1 MAKSTSV
8 DGGASYTGETPG
20 LRAASAPADAARFP
34 GKRVVRARGASRP
47 GPQPSGEPLAE
58 ATRMAPVDGLG
69 APTPPAAA
77 PEEHPAPTPALTPA
91 PTSATPTSATPTS
104 ATGSRVPGSIPA
116 SLAIAEADGVGP
128 TGRPRPVLPTPPPL
142 ERHGPARILAMCNQK
157 GGVGKTTS
165 TINLGAAL
173 AEVGR
178 TVLLVD
184 FDPQGALSVGLGV
197 NPLQLEQ
204 TVYNLLMER
213 DITVHDVMLKTDIPG
228 LDLLPSNIDLS
239 AAEVQ
244 LVNEVAREQ
253 TLQRV
258 LAPVLQDYDV
268 ILIDCQP
275 SLGLLT
281 VNALTAAH
289 GVIIPLECEFFAL
302 RGVALLIQTIEK
314 VRERLNPAL
323 ELEGILATM
332 YDSRTLHGRE
342 VLARVVEA
350 FGDKVF
356 HTVINRTIRFAE
368 TTVAGEP
375 ITTYAPSSHGANAYR
390 DLAKEVLDR

>member
-1 MAKSTSV
+1 MSTKSGESV
-8 DGGASYTGETPG
+8 AS
-20 LRAASAPADAARFP
+20 
-34 GKRVVRARGASRP
+34 KVRA
-47 GPQPSGEPLAE
+47 
-58 ATRMAPVDGLG
+58 
-69 APTPPAAA
+69 
-77 PEEHPAPTPALTPA
+77 
-91 PTSATPTSATPTS
+91 
-104 ATGSRVPGSIPA
+104 SIPP
-116 SLAIAEADGVGP
+116 SLAAGIEAGVGP
-128 TGRPRPVLPTPPPL
+128 TGRKLPRFKEPKPL
-142 ERHGPARILAMCNQK
+142 TQHGPARVLAMCNQK

-173 AEVGR
+173 AEYGR
-178 TVLLVD
+178 RVLLVD

-197 NPLQLEQ
+197 NPLQLDR

-213 DITVHDVMLKTDIPG
+213 DVKVHDVMLKTEVPG
-228 LDLLPSNIDLS
+228 MDLLPSNIDLS

-253 TLQRV
+253 TL
-258 LAPVLQDYDV
+258 LHALKPVLDDYDV

-281 VNALTAAH
+281 VNALTAAD

-314 VRERLNPAL
+314 IQERLNPRL
-323 ELEGILATM
+323 EVEGILATM
-332 YDSRTLHGRE
+332 YDARTLHGRE

-350 FGDKVF
+350 FGNKVF
-356 HTVINRTIRFAE
+356 HTVINRTIRFPE

-375 ITTYAPSSHGANAYR
+375 ITSYASNSTGARAYR
-390 DLAKEVLDR
+390 ELAKEVLAR